1 MYTLYT
7 RPGSG
12 GFVVEAALVLAGE
25 PFEQVDIAK
34 ADEPD
39 AAFLA
44 VSPLN
49 QVPALTLPD
58 GRSMTESAA
67 ISMLLAELYPAAGL
81 APQAGSPDRVG
92 FLRWMAYLA
101 SAIYP
106 AVLRFYYAHRCS
118 TDPDA
123 KDGVRKAAVA
133 ELDRD
138 FAVLDKAL
146 AEREWLVGERMSIAD
161 IYLLML
167 FSWHPEIER
176 AKQAFA
182 NVERL
187 CAKLRAEP
195 VLARLNQRHE
205 MW

>member
-1 MYTLYT
+1 MYKLYT

-12 GFVVEAALVLAGE
+12 GFVVEAAFLLAGE
-25 PFEQVDIAK
+25 PFEKIDVPKTDR
-34 ADEPD
+34 PD
-39 AAFLA
+39 AGFLA

-67 ISMLLAELYPAAGL
+67 ICTVLAERHPQARL
-81 APQAGSPDRVG
+81 APDSGSSTRAD
-92 FLRWMAYLA
+92 FLRWMTFMS

-106 AVLRFYYAHRCS
+106 AVLRFYYAHRYS
-118 TDPDA
+118 ADA
-123 KDGVRKAAVA
+123 GGAAGVKQAAVA

-138 FAVLDKAL
+138 FAILDKAL
-146 AEREWLVGERMSIAD
+146 AGREWLVGERMSIAD

-167 FSWHPEIER
+167 FSWHPEMER

-187 CAKLRAEP
+187 CTGLRDHP
-195 VLARLNQRHE
+195 VLEKLNASHE